1 MVRQGISVRND
12 HSSGSNLTVLLKQVL
27 GECNWVKENKYQSPE
42 VINELINLMANKVL
56 FSLLSDIHK
65 NRWFSILADETRDI
79 SNREQLTIPLRTVS
93 ESYEI
98 KEDLFGLA
106 QLDET
111 TAEHIHLIIKDCLLR
126 LGIPANCRGQAYD
139 GAANFQGCI
148 NGVAKKI
155 ESENPAAI
163 SVHCL
168 AHCVKLCLQDIAL
181 EQCKVF

>member
-1 MVRQGISVRND
+1 M
-12 HSSGSNLTVLLKQVL
+12 
-27 GECNWVKENKYQSPE
+27 
-42 VINELINLMANKVL
+42 
-56 FSLLSDIHK
+56 
-65 NRWFSILADETRDI
+65 
-79 SNREQLTIPLRTVS
+79 S

-106 QLDET
+106 QLDKT
-111 TAEHIHLIIKDCLLR
+111 TAAHIHLIIKDCLLC
-126 LGIPANCRGQAYD
+126 LGIPIANCRGLAYD

-168 AHCVKLCLQDIAL
+168 AHCVNLCLQDIARGSSCIKEAL
-181 EQCKVF
+181 NFAMEFIQLIKYSPKQQVLFETV